1 MTVED
6 PTFGHDLCIDPM
18 TEQAMAARTANTSKA
33 IKDFEEKP
41 KPKMGK
47 MNRTPDRAT
56 LISDEDTLLMVQNQR
71 LDYIDLVGETL
82 DHSKAMSVSAYGGL
96 LADAE
101 KAAHT
106 NIKNRI
112 DEAGGGA
119 IAGAADMVLQM
130 FSELKSRNLNPA
142 HVPDGIGSGQGFKSP
157 LNIPKADLVPGELEV
172 GTQVIG
178 KEFLDQ
184 IYGRES

>member
-18 TEQAMAARTANTSKA
+18 TDKAMAERTAKTEKA
-33 IKDFEEKP
+33 IAALEEKP

-47 MNRTPDRAT
+47 MNRAPDRAT
-56 LISDEDTLLMVQNQR
+56 LISDEDILLSVQAQR
-71 LDYIDLVGETL
+71 LDYIDMVGETL
-82 DHSKAMSVSAYGGL
+82 DHTKAMHVSAYAGL
-96 LADAE
+96 LNDAE

-130 FSELKSRNLNPA
+130 FSELKARNLNPA